1 MLPSTLLLTYVG
13 QSFTIGL
20 PLGILLSVVF
30 VILLILLPWGIRR
43 YNWFGLQDIIHIVD

>member
-1 MLPSTLLLTYVG
+1 
-13 QSFTIGL
+13 
-20 PLGILLSVVF
+20 VF